1 MDFGT
6 HIRNIREEKQLLLRQ
21 LAAAVDMDVAYLSKI
36 ERGNREARKEQVI
49 AFAKALEQDEN
60 ELLMLWMADKIFN
73 TISDEQ
79 DGLKI
84 LNYAKEKHK
93 T

>member
-60 ELLMLWMADKIFN
+60 ELLIVRLADKILN

-79 DGLKI
+79 DGVKI
-84 LNYAKEKHK
+84 LNYAKEKA
-93 T
+93 